1 MSAKKKKSQTKLLTV
16 SAMLSALGVIV
27 LAFGSVFQTLDL
39 TTAALASFFCIYA
52 VIEMGGAYP
61 LMIWGVTAFLGLLL
75 LPQKTPAIFFL
86 FIGCYPI
93 LKEKL
98 EKLSRWLCWLLK
110 LLVFHAM
117 AGMFLLT
124 VRIFFPEDLAIS
136 FGGILLVS
144 YVLAVVTFVV
154 YDYALSKVITLY
166 LLRLR
171 DQFRLRLK
179 K

>member
-1 MSAKKKKSQTKLLTV
+1 MSAKKKNQTKLLTV

-27 LAFGSVFQTLDL
+27 LGIGSVFQSLDL
-39 TTAALASFFCIYA
+39 TTAALAAFFCIYA
-52 VIEMGGAYP
+52 VIEMGGPYP
-61 LMIWGVTAFLGLLL
+61 WMIWAVTSFLGILL
-75 LPQKTPAIFFL
+75 LPQKSPAVLFL

-98 EKLSRWLCWLLK
+98 ERLRRWLCWLLK
-110 LLVFHAM
+110 LVVFHAM
-117 AGMFLLT
+117 AGLFLLT
-124 VRIFFPEDLAIS
+124 TKLFFPDE
-136 FGGILLVS
+136 LLLSMGWMLIVS
-144 YVLAVVTFVV
+144 YFVAVITFVV

-171 DQFRLRLK
+171 QRLGLKLK

>member
-1 MSAKKKKSQTKLLTV
+1 MSAKNKHQTRMLTI
-16 SAMLSALGVIV
+16 SAMLSALGVVV
-27 LAFGSVFQTLDL
+27 LAIGSVVQTLDL
-39 TTAALASFFCIYA
+39 TTAALAAFFCIYA

-61 LMIWGVTAFLGLLL
+61 WMVWGVTSFLGILL
-75 LPQKTPAIFFL
+75 LPQKSPAIFFL

-98 EKLSRWLCWLLK
+98 ERMRRIPCWIFKL
-110 LLVFHAM
+110 VIFHAM
-117 AGMFLLT
+117 AGLFLLT
-124 VRIFFPEDLAIS
+124 MRIFFPEE
-136 FGGILLVS
+136 LLFSLSWMLIGS